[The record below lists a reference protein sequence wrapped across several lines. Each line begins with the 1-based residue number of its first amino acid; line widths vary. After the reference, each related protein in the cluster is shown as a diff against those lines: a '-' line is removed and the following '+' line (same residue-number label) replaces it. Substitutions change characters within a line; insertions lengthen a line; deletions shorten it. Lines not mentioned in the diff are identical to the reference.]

1 MKKGW
6 VDFGEV
12 KDKVTMEMVLGHYG
26 ISDLKRSGQNLRG
39 KCPLH
44 EGQGE
49 RTLSVSLDR
58 DLFFCFSCRAGGNV
72 LDFCSKID
80 GSTIREAA
88 LKLQTLFLVG
98 DRETKPEPKARERE
112 QEQPVEPEVINP
124 PLGFELRVDPGHEYG
139 QSRGVSREMLE
150 QFGVGFCL
158 SKGTFAG
165 RFVFPL
171 QNEQGELIGYAG
183 RSLDDSEPKYQF
195 PSSVKGFQKRHVL
208 WNFHREVRELGPDA
222 EVIVVEGFFDLMR
235 VKEVGYPCVALL
247 GSGISQ
253 EQEDLLSTY
262 FKRVILMLDGDD
274 AGKAATDE
282 CLRRL
287 GRRMFVKALELP
299 EGKQPDMLSRQ
310 EIVLL
315 LMKGKEST

>member
-1 MKKGW
+1 M
-6 VDFGEV
+6 
-12 KDKVTMEMVLGHYG
+12 
-26 ISDLKRSGQNLRG
+26 
-39 KCPLH
+39 
-44 EGQGE
+44 
-49 RTLSVSLDR
+49 
-58 DLFFCFSCRAGGNV
+58 
-72 LDFCSKID
+72 
-80 GSTIREAA
+80 
-88 LKLQTLFLVG
+88 G
-98 DRETKPEPKARERE
+98 DRETKPEPKAGERE

-274 AGKAATDE
+274 AGKATTDE